1 MLPVGSHQTVTVS
14 RQRKFYEIAYRLFGC
29 CACCCV
35 GLSRVRQR
43 RRWRRRRRESRSE
56 HSGYLG
62 LQQMRTTSD
71 MEVARIMERRPQP
84 HVYRNHLPP
93 PPPAPVPPP
102 MVSTSKAT
110 DYHLTIRNPYFMT
123 AAIHPGCSCPYLR
136 NENHWHSLEQ
146 CSCPHEDLHAHFET
160 KNIENIVAMLPSRE
174 TDILDNLVDSS
185 SDSEASDVFE
195 VAPRHIVTLH
205 RVSALPNKFNNQRQI
220 SDEDVPISTLISKS
234 GWLSDFEERKKFL
247 QPISTSAVNGS
258 VDRWRRSEEFSHQR
272 IQEDSLKVKV
282 SDDNTDFST
291 KFPPTDSKP
300 FFKVGRVGRTIDDD
314 KRVGDVESFIDS
326 RASSEVTEIAEEKER
341 KSEETSTQ
349 FDTSSVTDSPK
360 LRIKEENREEGREDE
375 EEEEE
380 EDEGDKEEDE
390 MTPDEAFNLATV
402 DSSSEDFLQTG
413 ALVVE
418 EDTPPPP
425 PPSSPLTPLVESPSL
440 TTNPPLAFT
449 AEKGEEEEEF
459 KDERE
464 VKDEVAEET
473 GRQSPP
479 PQVDPHM
486 RARWRW
492 ALLSQNRD
500 LVFSQVKLACS
511 ALDNLTGHVMCPLS
525 GALSP
530 KQL

>member
-1 MLPVGSHQTVTVS
+1 
-14 RQRKFYEIAYRLFGC
+14 
-29 CACCCV
+29 
-35 GLSRVRQR
+35 
-43 RRWRRRRRESRSE
+43 
-56 HSGYLG
+56 
-62 LQQMRTTSD
+62 
-71 MEVARIMERRPQP
+71 
-84 HVYRNHLPP
+84 
-93 PPPAPVPPP
+93 
-102 MVSTSKAT
+102 
-110 DYHLTIRNPYFMT
+110 
-123 AAIHPGCSCPYLR
+123 
-136 NENHWHSLEQ
+136 
-146 CSCPHEDLHAHFET
+146 
-160 KNIENIVAMLPSRE
+160 MLPSRE